1 MGWLEGGWEQPYAP
15 ASTRG
20 HCSLDPRA
28 PRGVHEAQPDRLLQ
42 AARLQHYRA
51 ASKEALE
58 DLVRHLALRLDE
70 EREQPR
76 GKGMPHA
83 FIRELDSAST
93 SRARSRAS
101 GPASDAPNMASSCQA
116 SAGAAGGGGRRD
128 TRLLA
133 KRRRRS
139 QSHPRLQ
146 PMLRLGLK
154 LRLALRPPRLRR
166 TRLGLKRRLALRPPR
181 LRPMLQLR
189 PRLGLKLPLAL
200 RPPRLRRTLL
210 RWQRCPAAR
219 LRRAMRTSGPC
230 QIAAGAARW
239 SSQCRTR
246 SFVVAPRGAAGR
258 RRGRG
263 LRRRPLRR
271 PSRSRGRLAQATASS
286 GAAAKIAWASASS
299 GGQRLP
305 SLRAHAVPGFC
316 CPVRRPWPSSSKV
329 LKHLNQ
335 SGHGCRARVRVTNA
349 GGNSCKKTR
358 ARIDAKRVA
367 G

>member
-1 MGWLEGGWEQPYAP
+1 MYEIVLE
-15 ASTRG
+15 STLKHYG
-20 HCSLDPRA
+20 LD
-28 PRGVHEAQPDRLLQ
+28 AQQIETIMRD

-51 ASKEALE
+51 ARPS
-58 DLVRHLALRLDE
+58 RTSCGIWPSGSTR
-70 EREQPR
+70 
-76 GKGMPHA
+76 
-83 FIRELDSAST
+83 SAS
-93 SRARSRAS
+93 SPAARACLTPSSESSIRRRRRA
-101 GPASDAPNMASSCQA
+101 P
-116 SAGAAGGGGRRD
+116 GAAPLVPHRTRQIWRLHARRPLGPPPEEAAGETRD

-286 GAAAKIAWASASS
+286 GAAAKIAWASAPAFAFEGGAAAESS
-299 GGQRLP
+299 ED
-305 SLRAHAVPGFC
+305 S
-316 CPVRRPWPSSSKV
+316 
-329 LKHLNQ
+329 
-335 SGHGCRARVRVTNA
+335 
-349 GGNSCKKTR
+349 
-358 ARIDAKRVA
+358 
-367 G
+367 